1 MNTAQ
6 VSIELVLAGFLA
18 LCAFVLPF
26 LDKSVLNTNILQNE
40 ALIGILGLAYL
51 LGVIFDKLADT
62 LLHPMEHILRLKQ
75 ADKFLDE
82 NSDFKGKDAFP
93 QNYLEF
99 NLKKEKDGRLDWMN
113 SLKSR
118 IRTSRELAVLGLPA
132 TLGIVIQQAATSSW
146 MYLPIALNLICFII
160 TAWLESNTSDEDSKE
175 RVGRI
180 KQLNTQNLSTDKS
193 VRKGQLQLAERQ
205 ARNASLPY
213 YLLLANSIVSIAV
226 ISAFNPG
233 NLFIL
238 IMGGGGVIASMLAL
252 WACLRITR
260 TYMKFVAKAMIVE
273 KKEKKKATQ

>member
-26 LDKSVLNTNILQNE
+26 LDKAILNTNILQNE
-40 ALIGILGLAYL
+40 ALIGVLGLAYL

-132 TLGIVIQQAATSSW
+132 ALGIVIQQAATNSW

-180 KQLNTQNLSTDKS
+180 KQLNTQNLSRDKS

-213 YLLLANSIVSIAV
+213 YLLMANSTISIAV

-238 IMGGGGVIASMLAL
+238 MMGGGGVIASMLAL

-260 TYMKFVAKAMIVE
+260 TYMKFVAKTMIVE